1 MELHEKKLRQV
12 NSYSGIIVDVTL
24 DQAQLADGSRAFREV
39 VHHPG
44 GVTVL
49 PLDEEGFVYCVRQYR
64 YPFNCQMLEIPAGK
78 REAGEPAFVTA
89 RRELQEEIGASAQ
102 RWYDLGTVL
111 PSPGCYNEVL
121 CLYMAEGLHFT
132 KQQLDEGEFLTVEK
146 LPFQKLVE
154 RCLHGEIA
162 DAKTV
167 CATLKVLGFRTL
179 GEKPCL
185 LPTEGV

>member
-1 MELHEKKLRQV
+1 MEMKEKTLSSERLFQGKILGLRRDTV
-12 NSYSGIIVDVTL
+12 L
-24 DQAQLADGSRAFREV
+24 LPDGREALREV
-39 VHHPG
+39 AEHPG
-44 GVTVL
+44 GVAIVALTED
-49 PLDEEGFVYCVRQYR
+49 DEVMLVRQYR